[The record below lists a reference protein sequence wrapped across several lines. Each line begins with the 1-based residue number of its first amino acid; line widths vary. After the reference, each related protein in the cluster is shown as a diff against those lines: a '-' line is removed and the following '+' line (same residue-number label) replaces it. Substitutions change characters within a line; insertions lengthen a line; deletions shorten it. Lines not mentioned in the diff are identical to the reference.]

1 MRRALKVVARLAWP
15 LTWPVRWYWA
25 HSDRQLGKKLVV
37 DRLLKRLVPPPPAG
51 FETELPG
58 GGRIFLH
65 HRDDIG
71 LVVLM
76 SGSFER
82 AEIEVARSF
91 ASAGTTAVDVGANV
105 GIFTVPL
112 ALAVGTHGRVIAVE
126 PSPEN
131 VAQLDRNIRLNDLA
145 NVEVHPIAL
154 AAEPG
159 DVALRLGAD
168 PAFHSTS
175 TVVRSRDA
183 AAATLVRADT
193 LDRIWRDAGSPEVS
207 FLKID
212 TEGAELDVLRGA
224 RGLLE
229 ACRMPILLEA
239 KEHERVREL
248 DALLLPLE
256 YGRLRPSGFA
266 VGNYL
271 YSPKR

>member
-1 MRRALKVVARLAWP
+1 MRRALEVVVRLVWP

-25 HSDRQLGKKLVV
+25 HSQRQVGKKLVV
-37 DRLLKRLVPPPPAG
+37 DRILKRLVPPPPAG
-51 FETELPG
+51 FEKELPG
-58 GGRIFLH
+58 GGRVFLH

-76 SGSFER
+76 TGSFEQ
-82 AEIEVARSF
+82 AEIDVARSRVRE
-91 ASAGTTAVDVGANV
+91 GTTAVDVGANV

-112 ALAVGTHGRVIAVE
+112 ALAVGPHGTVIAVE

-131 VAQLDRNIRLNDLA
+131 VAQLEHNVRLNNLT
-145 NVEVHPIAL
+145 NVDVHPIAL

-159 DVALRLGAD
+159 ELTLQLGAD

-183 AAATLVRADT
+183 AAATLVRAET
-193 LDRIWRDAGSPEVS
+193 LDAVWRDAGSPDVS

-212 TEGAELDVLRGA
+212 TEGGELEVLNGA
-224 RGLLE
+224 LELLE
-229 ACRMPILLEA
+229 TCRMPILLEA
-239 KEHERVREL
+239 KEHDRVREL
-248 DALLLPLE
+248 DELLLPLR
-256 YGRLRPSGFA
+256 YGRTRPRGFA

-271 YSPKR
+271 YGPAS